1 MSSKLKNIE
10 SESHSKI
17 ITELHSALEKGN
29 LEAVIN
35 IVGSIGAGT
44 ELDDISQSFLLTY
57 HYNFKTKF
65 FEKAEFKEC
74 LKFSDILNKRTAVR

>member
-1 MSSKLKNIE
+1 MSNKLKSIDT
-10 SESHSKI
+10 ESHSKI

-29 LEAVIN
+29 LEAVLN
-35 IVGSIGAGT
+35 IVSAIGAT
-44 ELDDISQSFLLTY
+44 PELDDISQSFLLTY

-74 LKFSDILNKRTAVR
+74 LKFSDILNKRISVG